1 MSESILDTDT
11 DFSNHSYT
19 FFGPVGMA
27 FSDENVLDETEE
39 FKITLSVML
48 GICMVLSIVGN
59 VCTCAVIVRD
69 RSMRTPTNCYLF
81 NLAVTDLLMCF
92 FVPMEIYFIWIP
104 DFYPLGEEA
113 CRTHFI
119 MWDCLS
125 NCSVLTIS
133 ALTVERYL
141 VVSKPFLRQ
150 KLALKS
156 RVYKIVAAIWI
167 ISFAFCIPD
176 IFFIDLSDRKQF
188 IICYFNI
195 PDPLK
200 ILVVF
205 ELVIFFLMPLT
216 AILMLYLYIAVKLK
230 SSNLRSSPFNGSQN
244 RHKAVKMVAAV
255 AASFFFCWFPY
266 CILRIMFLLP
276 EFKYE
281 DYYNFWRIMNF
292 LCYNGYVSTAI
303 NPILYSLMSRKFRQA
318 FKDFFKG
325 QRTRNTSSSRIT
337 NSTGWPNTIV
347 K

>member
-1 MSESILDTDT
+1 MTDAEDTE
-11 DFSNHSYT
+11 FSNDSYT

-27 FSDENVLDETEE
+27 FSDDNVLDETKEV
-39 FKITLSVML
+39 KIVLSIIL

-59 VCTCAVIVRD
+59 VCTCAVIIRD

-92 FVPMEIYFIWIP
+92 FVPIEIYIIWIP
-104 DFYPLGEEA
+104 DYYPLGEEG
-113 CRTHFI
+113 CRIHFI
-119 MWDCLS
+119 MWDSLS

-156 RVYKIVAAIWI
+156 RVYKIVAIIWV

-176 IFFIDLSDRKQF
+176 IFFIDLSERKKSIF
-188 IICYFNI
+188 CYINI
-195 PDPLK
+195 PSPIRILFM
-200 ILVVF
+200 IELVV
-205 ELVIFFLMPLT
+205 FFLMPLT
-216 AILMLYLYIAVKLK
+216 LILMLYLYMAIKLK
-230 SSNLRSSPFNGSQN
+230 STNLRRSPFDGNQN
-244 RHKAVKMVAAV
+244 RHKAVKMLAAV

-266 CILRIMFLLP
+266 CILRIMFSHP
-276 EFKYE
+276 GFKYE
-281 DYYNFWRIMNF
+281 DSYSVWRILNF

-325 QRTRNTSSSRIT
+325 RRLRYGTKIT
-337 NSTGWPNTIV
+337 NTPGRPNSAI